1 MIASS
6 LELALLILVVEFG
19 ALCAVILFKTRKSE
33 RVQQETAVAEVTGL
47 VGAVERSEDARKE
60 ALRTTLQE
68 IYKVDATEADG
79 MVEEFVE
86 REHAFYNALIGIHL
100 GRSGKS
106 LSDLPAELTRLIA
119 PWLRLTP
126 RGQVDASEISAL
138 ADRNSALNTELGE
151 TRQVLERLMAEYN
164 AAFSREQAANEA
176 AVGDATDD
184 RLLSMDEAEIP
195 TAPAAATPE
204 PDVGDEALAEPEPAA
219 MPESAT
225 ATVAVED
232 SADATEDAPL
242 IPEAPAATE
251 PSMAPDTVINLDETD
266 EPAPAMSQ
274 EDLDALLENLGD
286 DIFGT
291 SGSTAQD
298 ADKPKKP

>member
-1 MIASS
+1 MISSS
-6 LELALLILVVEFG
+6 LDLALLILVVEFG
-19 ALCAVILFKTRKSE
+19 VLCAVILFKTRKSE
-33 RVQQETAVAEVTGL
+33 RVQQETAVAAVTGL
-47 VGAVERSEDARKE
+47 VGAVERSEDTRKE

-86 REHAFYNALIGIHL
+86 REHAFYNAVIGIHL

-106 LSDLPAELTRLIA
+106 LSDLPSEVTRLIA

-126 RGQVDASEISAL
+126 RGQIDASEVSAL
-138 ADRNSALNTELGE
+138 ADQNSALSTELGE

-164 AAFSREQAANEA
+164 AAFSREQAARQATTDA
-176 AVGDATDD
+176 ADD
-184 RLLSMDEAEIP
+184 QLLSMDEAEVP
-195 TAPAAATPE
+195 NTPAAAAGNARAVQE
-204 PDVGDEALAEPEPAA
+204 PPAA
-219 MPESAT
+219 AAAVAVPEAEIAAAAVAETMPEVS
-225 ATVAVED
+225 E
-232 SADATEDAPL
+232 SAPL
-242 IPEAPAATE
+242 IAESAAPE

-266 EPAPAMSQ
+266 DPTPAMSQ

-291 SGSTAQD
+291 SGSAAQD
-298 ADKPKKP
+298 ADKPAKS